1 MAGQFMSLLDVRTAA
16 IYRADLEGITD
27 RHPTLDLNREANL
40 SYRELRVRLANAGVW
55 TVLSS
60 TAILAL
66 PVVEAVAGGGYAE
79 IPWPTNAVSVHGLD
93 AKVAGNWSR
102 VAQGDF
108 TQRRLGMIG
117 SERGDYS
124 FADQGQAMWVVR
136 SLPTTTTS
144 TQVAGAI
151 MLFPVP
157 VSGQYVLWFLPE
169 WVDISNDTDLFPGQE
184 VWLQW
189 VVWDLAVKALIRD
202 VGPQVSAQLQ
212 LCQAERERVWS
223 EIRGSVQVLANDGPI
238 QPTARYGS
246 FRGRGAR
253 LIT

>member
-1 MAGQFMSLLDVRTAA
+1 MAGQYMSVADVRNAA

-27 RHPTLDLNREANL
+27 RHPTVDLNREANL

-66 PVVEAVAGGGYAE
+66 PTTEAVAGGGYAE

-93 AKVAGNWSR
+93 AKTAGYWCR
-102 VAQGDF
+102 VQQGDF
-108 TQRRLGMIG
+108 TQRRLGMTG
-117 SERGDYS
+117 AERGDYS
-124 FADQGQAMWVVR
+124 FADQGQAMWITR
-136 SLPTTTTS
+136 SLPTVSGT

-157 VSGQYVLWFLPE
+157 SSGQYVLWFLPE
-169 WVDISNDTDLFPGQE
+169 WVDLTNDTDLFPGQE

-189 VVWDLAVKALIRD
+189 VVWDVAVKALIRD
-202 VGPQVSAQLQ
+202 VGPQASAQLQ

-238 QPTARYGS
+238 RPMARYGS
-246 FRGRGAR
+246 YRGRGTR
-253 LIT
+253 LIP